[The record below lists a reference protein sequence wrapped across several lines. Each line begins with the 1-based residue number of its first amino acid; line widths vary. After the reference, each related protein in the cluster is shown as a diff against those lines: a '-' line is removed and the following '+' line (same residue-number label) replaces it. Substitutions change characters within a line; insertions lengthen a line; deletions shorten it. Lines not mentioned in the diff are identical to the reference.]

1 MKKSPPGSLSKKIRA
16 VEKDLTKGLLRWK
29 MKREGM
35 PPAGEETLNE
45 SSERIVESAH
55 ELMKKEG
62 KEILQ
67 DLKRAKQAF
76 MKAYRGK
83 D

>member
-35 PPAGEETLNE
+35 PPAGEETLDE

-55 ELMKKEG
+55 DLMKKEG

>member
-1 MKKSPPGSLSKKIRA
+1 MGKAPPGSLSKKIRA

-29 MKREGM
+29 MKREGV
-35 PPAGEETLNE
+35 PPAGEETLDAN
-45 SSERIVESAH
+45 SERIVETAH
-55 ELMKKEG
+55 TIMKKEG
-62 KEILQ
+62 KEILH
-67 DLKRAKQAF
+67 DLNKTKQAF

>member
-29 MKREGM
+29 MKREGA
-35 PPAGEETLNE
+35 PPAGEETLDAH
-45 SSERIVESAH
+45 SERIVETAH
-55 ELMKKEG
+55 TIVKKEG

-67 DLKRAKQAF
+67 DLKKARQAF

>member
-1 MKKSPPGSLSKKIRA
+1 MKNSEPGSLGRKIRA

-45 SSERIVESAH
+45 SAERIVEGAH
-55 ELMKKEG
+55 ARMKKEG
-62 KEILQ
+62 TAILQ
-67 DLKRAKQAF
+67 DIKKAKHAF
-76 MKAYRGK
+76 MKAYRGR

>member
-1 MKKSPPGSLSKKIRA
+1 MEKPHTESLSKKIRA

-45 SSERIVESAH
+45 SSERIVEAAH
-55 ELMKKEG
+55 SLMKKEG
-62 KEILQ
+62 SKILQ
-67 DLKRAKQAF
+67 DLKRARQAF
-76 MKAYRGK
+76 MKAYR
-83 D
+83 DRD

>member
-1 MKKSPPGSLSKKIRA
+1 MEKSPPGSLSKKIRA

-35 PPAGEETLNE
+35 PPAGEETLDE

-55 ELMKKEG
+55 DLMKKEG
-62 KEILQ
+62 KEILH

>member
-1 MKKSPPGSLSKKIRA
+1 MEKSSPGSLSKKIRA

-35 PPAGEETLNE
+35 PPAGEETLNA

-55 ELMKKEG
+55 TLMKKQGE
-62 KEILQ
+62 EILK
-67 DLKRAKQAF
+67 DLKKARQAF
-76 MKAYRGK
+76 MKAYRGE

>member
-1 MKKSPPGSLSKKIRA
+1 M
-16 VEKDLTKGLLRWK
+16 EKDLTKGLLRWK
-29 MKREGM
+29 RKREGM
-35 PPAGEETLNE
+35 PPAGEETLDE

-55 ELMKKEG
+55 DLMKKEG

-67 DLKRAKQAF
+67 DLKKAKQAF